1 MKKHNYSFGHVNPW
15 WDDSFKTL
23 DFQYLPIKNTY
34 DEERWRSQGY
44 TNVRLNGQVV
54 TMATL
59 ENNMPEYAEPFL
71 TMFDWDHTSLNYY
84 CQNTLDLFPLH
95 ADAYPTFRKLW
106 NIEDP
111 DRIWRCIVFLEDWKS
126 GHYFEID
133 GVGHV
138 NWRRGDYVVWNNA
151 VPHFAANIGIE
162 PRYTLQITGVTRL

>member
-1 MKKHNYSFGHVNPW
+1 MKKHNYSFGHVTPW
-15 WDDSFKTL
+15 WDDSFKAL

-44 TNVRLNGQVV
+44 TNVRLNGQIV
-54 TMATL
+54 TMMTL
-59 ENNMPEYAEPFL
+59 KTNMPEYAKPFL